1 MKNIAKKFL
10 VICVAIIMTFSF
22 VVTAYAQSN
31 NWKRELDIKEF
42 SNEDIVGVEASPRGQ
57 LISTITLQLS
67 DEGYR
72 TLGIYSEILCHSD
85 MKKIKMSI
93 TLQRMVDGTW
103 KRYNEKTFEWT
114 SDDYDHLSMAS
125 ASYNIGLLPAGD
137 YRLSTAY
144 VVYSLDGSL
153 HESKTVTSPTKT
165 VN

>member
-1 MKNIAKKFL
+1 MNGMIKKCL
-10 VICVAIIMTFSF
+10 IVCAAMTMMLSS
-22 VVTAYAQSN
+22 VLTAYAQSN
-31 NWKRELDIKEF
+31 DWARGMGIKEYK
-42 SNEDIVGVEASPRGQ
+42 SEDSVGVEASPRGQ

-67 DEGYR
+67 DQGYR
-72 TLGIYSEILCHSD
+72 TLGIYSEILCHQD
-85 MKKIKMSI
+85 MKSIKMSI
-93 TLQRMVDGTW
+93 TLQRYVDGSW
-103 KRYNEKTFEWT
+103 KKYNSKTFEWT
-114 SDDYDHLSMAS
+114 SDDYDNLSMAT

>member
-1 MKNIAKKFL
+1 MCNNGNDVFFSINS
-10 VICVAIIMTFSF
+10 ICV
-22 VVTAYAQSN
+22 
-31 NWKRELDIKEF
+31 K
-42 SNEDIVGVEASPRGQ
+42 ASPRGQ

-67 DEGYR
+67 NEGYR
-72 TLGIYSEILCHSD
+72 TLGIYSEILCHQD
-85 MKKIKMSI
+85 MKSIKMSI
-93 TLQRMVDGTW
+93 TLQRLVDGQW
-103 KRYNEKTFEWT
+103 KRYNSKTFEWS
-114 SDDYDHLSMAS
+114 SDDYDNLSIAT

>member
-1 MKNIAKKFL
+1 MVVCITM
-10 VICVAIIMTFSF
+10 IMVLSSIM
-22 VVTAYAQSN
+22 TAYAQSD
-31 NWKRELDIKEF
+31 NWAQGMYVKEYK
-42 SNEDIVGVEASPRGQ
+42 NEDAVEIEASPRGQ
-57 LISTITLQLS
+57 LISTITLRLS

-72 TLGIYSEILCHSD
+72 TLGIYSEILCHQD
-85 MKKIKMSI
+85 MKSIKMSI
-93 TLQRMVDGTW
+93 TLQRYVDGRW
-103 KRYNEKTFEWT
+103 KSYNSKTFEWT
-114 SDDYDHLSMAS
+114 SDDYDNLSMAT

>member
-1 MKNIAKKFL
+1 MNIMLKRCL
-10 VICVAIIMTFSF
+10 IICATMVMMFSS
-22 VVTAYAQSN
+22 VLTAYAQSN
-31 NWKRELDIKEF
+31 NLAREMSVKEYKSEGF
-42 SNEDIVGVEASPRGQ
+42 VGVKASPRGQ

-67 DEGYR
+67 NEGYR
-72 TLGIYSEILCHSD
+72 TLGIYSEILCHQD
-85 MKKIKMSI
+85 MKSIKMSI
-93 TLQRMVDGTW
+93 TLQRLVDGQW
-103 KRYNEKTFEWT
+103 KRYNSKTFEWS
-114 SDDYDHLSMAS
+114 SDDYDNLSIAT